1 MKRDDG
7 SILKRICRAIGVE
20 IEMLAEFSMKKVIQ
34 ISSSRKTINSFFPFP
49 DRNLLFRAN
58 DSVSGEYKNRNSRA
72 STSAIILLT
81 QSFRPICENSFL
93 SPLLIIKLVF

>member
-20 IEMLAEFSMKKVIQ
+20 IEMIAEFSMKKVIQ

-72 STSAIILLT
+72 IILFT